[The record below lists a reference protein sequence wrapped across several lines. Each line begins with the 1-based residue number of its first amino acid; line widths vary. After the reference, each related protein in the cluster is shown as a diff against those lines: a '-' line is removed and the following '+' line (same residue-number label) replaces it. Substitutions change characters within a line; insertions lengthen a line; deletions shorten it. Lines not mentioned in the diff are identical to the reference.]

1 MKKHMLTKQGIQKE
15 LLAKINK
22 SKTLSIYLTVLITI
36 AIILY
41 STHLINYLNSTP
53 FDYTGGFKSPDLSPA
68 AAMVVMPL
76 LILFFIAVVLHIYY
90 IDLYNI
96 KKGNFQISEEKLCQK
111 EVDLRR
117 YYRHTEKKIHSI
129 SVAAESR
136 LKKRFTLPLI

>member
-22 SKTLSIYLTVLITI
+22 SKTPSIYLTVLITI

-96 KKGNFQISEEKLCQK
+96 KKGTFKFQKKSCAKKKWNCDATTGIRKRKFTQFP
-111 EVDLRR
+111 LRQ
-117 YYRHTEKKIHSI
+117 
-129 SVAAESR
+129 SR
-136 LKKRFTLPLI
+136 G